1 MDENAQVIEGMS
13 AEPSVQSLDVAS
25 AMYPRFDDVEAV
37 RRSEENILKWM
48 QYLPEDCIN
57 RMIEMEWDITT

>member
-13 AEPSVQSLDVAS
+13 AEPSVRSLDVTS
-25 AMYPRFDDVEAV
+25 AMYPGFDDVEAV

-48 QYLPEDCIN
+48 RYLPEDCIH